1 VFRDAGIVDT
11 CCCLLTYLS
20 LYAMKKPTNTT
31 IKPDPKAK
39 AEQPAA
45 TVASETKAIKASP
58 TPKPA
63 AKPKAAVPKPVPK
76 VKAEQPVAVAVTET
90 KAVKPS
96 QTPKSSNKAG
106 AETAE
111 LPVSER
117 VGLTAGSIWQY
128 LSENGATSVAN
139 LVRDL
144 PEEEKIVQR
153 SIGWL
158 AQEGKITLNTI
169 DTVETIGLSD

>member
-1 VFRDAGIVDT
+1 
-11 CCCLLTYLS
+11 
-20 LYAMKKPTNTT
+20 MKKPTKTT
-31 IKPDPKAK
+31 EKPAPKAK

-58 TPKPA
+58 SPKPT
-63 AKPKAAVPKPVPK
+63 AKPKALTPKPVAK
-76 VKAEQPVAVAVTET
+76 VKAEQPVAVAATDT

-96 QTPKSSNKAG
+96 QAAKSAKKAQVVAV

-128 LSENGATSVAN
+128 LSENGSTSVAK

-144 PEEEKIVQR
+144 PEEEKTIQR

-158 AQEGKITLNTI
+158 AQEGKVTLDTI
-169 DTVETIGLSD
+169 DRVETIGLTE

>member
-1 VFRDAGIVDT
+1 
-11 CCCLLTYLS
+11 
-20 LYAMKKPTNTT
+20 MKKPTNTT
-31 IKPDPKAK
+31 KKPDPKAK

-45 TVASETKAIKASP
+45 TVASETKVIKASP

-76 VKAEQPVAVAVTET
+76 VKAEQPVAVAATET

-96 QTPKSSNKAG
+96 QTPKSSNKAKVVAV

-117 VGLTAGSIWQY
+117 IGLTAGSIWQY
-128 LSENGATSVAN
+128 LSENGSTSVAI

-158 AQEGKITLNTI
+158 AQEGKITLDTI
-169 DTVETIGLSD
+169 DRVETIGLTD

>member
-1 VFRDAGIVDT
+1 
-11 CCCLLTYLS
+11 
-20 LYAMKKPTNTT
+20 MKKPTNTT
-31 IKPDPKAK
+31 KKPAPKAK
-39 AEQPAA
+39 TEQPVA
-45 TVASETKAIKASP
+45 TVASETKPLKASP

-63 AKPKAAVPKPVPK
+63 AKPKATAAKPVAK
-76 VKAEQPVAVAVTET
+76 VKAEQPIAVAATDT

-96 QTPKSSNKAG
+96 QTPKSPNKAKVVAV

-128 LSENGATSVAN
+128 LSENGSTSVAK

-144 PEEEKIVQR
+144 TEEEKIIQR

-158 AQEGKITLNTI
+158 AQEGKITLDTI
-169 DTVETIGLSD
+169 DKVETIGLTE